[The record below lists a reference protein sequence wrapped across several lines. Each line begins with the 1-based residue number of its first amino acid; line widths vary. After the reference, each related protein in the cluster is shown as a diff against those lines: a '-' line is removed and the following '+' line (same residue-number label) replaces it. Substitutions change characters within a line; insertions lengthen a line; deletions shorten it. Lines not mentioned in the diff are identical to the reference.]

1 MRRDT
6 VPPHA
11 RLRIA
16 SRILI
21 VAALVSSIA
30 GCVGRAGNRQ
40 VDAPNTSVLAIRY
53 GTLSG
58 FPVSALIRGADTS
71 RRLDLALMFW
81 LVRRPDGRLVL
92 MDAGFYRDKF
102 LRRWKPLDFVLP
114 SMAVRLAGVKA
125 EDVTDI
131 IISHVHWDHMD
142 GADLFPNAL
151 IWIQRD
157 EYAHHVGDDGGVLD
171 RAVDSLDAVMLAS
184 LEHAGRVQLLEG
196 DDQEIMPGI
205 RVYTGGKHTYAS
217 QFATVQTADGTIVL
231 ASDNAYLYE
240 NLDQRRPIAQT
251 LDSLSNLRALER
263 MRTLA
268 SSPRLIVPGHDPEV
282 FVRFAAKGE
291 SASKVVQIK

>member
-1 MRRDT
+1 MR
-6 VPPHA
+6 A
-11 RLRIA
+11 A
-16 SRILI
+16 SRLLIGSTI
-21 VAALVSSIA
+21 VACVA
-30 GCVGRAGNRQ
+30 GCVRITANRIA
-40 VDAPNTSVLAIRY
+40 DAPNTSVQAIRY
-53 GTLSG
+53 GTLAN
-58 FPVSALIRGADTS
+58 FPASALIRSADTT
-71 RRLDLALMFW
+71 RRLDAALMIW
-81 LVRRPDGRLVL
+81 LVRRPDGRVVL

-102 LRRWKPLDFVLP
+102 LQRWKPLDFVLP
-114 SMAVRLAGVKA
+114 SMAVRLAGVRA

-142 GADLFPNAL
+142 GADLFPNAR

-157 EYAHHVGDDGGVLD
+157 EYAHHVDDNGRVLD

-184 LEHAGRVQLLEG
+184 LKRAGRVQLVAG

-205 RVYTGGKHTYAS
+205 RVYTGGKHTFAS
-217 QFATVQTADGTIVL
+217 QFATVQTPGGTIVL

-251 LDSLSNLRALER
+251 LDSLSNLRAQDR

-268 SSPRLIVPGHDPEV
+268 SSPRLIVPGHDLAV

-291 SASKVVQIK
+291 TGSKVVEIK